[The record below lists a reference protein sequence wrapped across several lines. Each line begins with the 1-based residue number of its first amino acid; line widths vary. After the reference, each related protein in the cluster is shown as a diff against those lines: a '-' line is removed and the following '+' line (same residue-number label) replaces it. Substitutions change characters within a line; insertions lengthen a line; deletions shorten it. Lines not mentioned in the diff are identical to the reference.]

1 MGMGPVMQSIE
12 KLKAQLKT
20 TPVFT
25 TPPDVEYT
33 QNPIGLTPFIRE
45 NDINFS
51 AKGLK
56 PDTTANFFFD
66 EILVNNFCQRASVI
80 NVTSS
85 LALSNVRLNE
95 GIFGQTSNLSLI
107 HI

>member
-1 MGMGPVMQSIE
+1 MGMGPVMQQ
-12 KLKAQLKT
+12 LKAKLKT

-51 AKGLK
+51 AKSLK
-56 PDTTANFFFD
+56 PDTNANFFFD
-66 EILVNNFCQRASVI
+66 EILVNNKSQLCT
-80 NVTSS
+80 NS
-85 LALSNVRLNE
+85 LLIYNSNSI
-95 GIFGQTSNLSLI
+95 IFIKNTY
-107 HI
+107 